1 MSDTYTLHLENFRSV
16 RDASIEIAPL
26 TVIYG
31 PNGSGKSSL
40 IYGLLTLRNFF
51 ANPAQNVPSL
61 FSYPTISLG
70 GLREVVRN
78 HAEDEAVSL
87 SLGIRSEHWSSS
99 VTLSIGESGGVVGV
113 KFDFPHALNP
123 PVRMSL
129 DIPFPYRG
137 DQQTRS
143 KNDVWWSSPDGEVD
157 GLFPTTITWNGI
169 GVGIGADNP
178 AIDPG
183 AAEGYLTN
191 ANSPV
196 ELARGTG
203 FVPIWRGFAAPVYS
217 VSIVTSSLAMDV
229 EAASLLATDRY
240 LEYDV
245 SKYLET
251 IADRQVRARTQ
262 VGTSAFNL
270 DSVPRNG
277 DTPVAMVNE
286 GFGINQL
293 VHMLT
298 VCLYSKTKVVAIE
311 EPEIHLHPSMVRK
324 LVHAMVDITANKDKR
339 IIVSTHSETFV
350 LSLLAQIAAG
360 KIGVDDVSFIFA
372 EKEDGESRFTKQEA
386 TPDGQIQGGL
396 RSFIEAE
403 LEDMA
408 VFFGQNS
415 GPS

>member
-1 MSDTYTLHLENFRSV
+1 
-16 RDASIEIAPL
+16 
-26 TVIYG
+26 
-31 PNGSGKSSL
+31 
-40 IYGLLTLRNFF
+40 
-51 ANPAQNVPSL
+51 
-61 FSYPTISLG
+61 
-70 GLREVVRN
+70 
-78 HAEDEAVSL
+78 
-87 SLGIRSEHWSSS
+87 
-99 VTLSIGESGGVVGV
+99 
-113 KFDFPHALNP
+113 
-123 PVRMSL
+123 
-129 DIPFPYRG
+129 
-137 DQQTRS
+137 
-143 KNDVWWSSPDGEVD
+143 
-157 GLFPTTITWNGI
+157 
-169 GVGIGADNP
+169 
-178 AIDPG
+178 
-183 AAEGYLTN
+183 
-191 ANSPV
+191 
-196 ELARGTG
+196 
-203 FVPIWRGFAAPVYS
+203 
-217 VSIVTSSLAMDV
+217 MDV

-386 TPDGQIQGGL
+386 TQDGQIQGGL